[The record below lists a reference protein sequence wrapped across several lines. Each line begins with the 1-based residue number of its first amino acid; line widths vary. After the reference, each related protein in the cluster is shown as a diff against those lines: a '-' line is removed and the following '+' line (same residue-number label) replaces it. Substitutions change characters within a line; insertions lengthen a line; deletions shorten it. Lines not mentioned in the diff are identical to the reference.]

1 MDYVGEVRRLSLFS
15 PSAGTDPERQSRT
28 VRARL
33 WREEGLSGTPEAI
46 AYRETVCALIRYRT
60 APCLPADRDDPE
72 RTLRLIAA
80 AGEKAPEFSW
90 RLLCRLAEADAQGP
104 EAPVLRERIRTAREQ
119 AESAGCLDGPYPFPD
134 ARTKRAYFAG
144 RTECPG
150 KPYPDDTWGEIILM
164 SGLPGTGKD
173 RWIRENKPDLEMI
186 SLDGIRAETGI
197 SPAEPQE
204 EVLRIARERA
214 TGFLRNRQP
223 FVWNATNL
231 TPEVRE
237 ERIRLFEQ
245 YGARVRIVWLETGW
259 DTRAGRNRGR
269 TRDAVVPE
277 EKVGAMLEGMAPPMP
292 GEARTVDWICV

>member
-214 TGFLRNRQP
+214 TAFLRERRP

-292 GEARTVDWICV
+292 GEARIVDWICV

>member
-1 MDYVGEVRRLSLFS
+1 MDYVGEVRRLSPFS

-33 WREEGLSGTPEAI
+33 WREEGLSGTPETI

-80 AGEKAPEFSW
+80 AGEKAPDFSW

-119 AESAGCLDGPYPFPD
+119 AEAAGCLDGPYPFPD

-144 RTECPG
+144 RTEYPG

-173 RWIRENKPDLEMI
+173 RWIRENKPDLGMI

-231 TPEVRE
+231 TPEVRA

>member
-1 MDYVGEVRRLSLFS
+1 MDYAEEVRRLSPFS
-15 PSAGTDPERQSRT
+15 PSAGTDRERQSRT

-33 WREEGLSGTPEAI
+33 WREKGLSGTPEAI
-46 AYRETVCALIRYRT
+46 ARRETLCALIRYRL
-60 APCLPADRDDPE
+60 APCPPENREIPE
-72 RTLRLIAA
+72 RTLRFIAA
-80 AGEKAPEFSW
+80 AGEKAPDFSW

-104 EAPVLRERIRTAREQ
+104 EARILRERIRITRER
-119 AESAGCLDGPYPFPD
+119 AEAAGCLDRPYPFPD
-134 ARTKRAYFAG
+134 PRTKRAYFAG

-150 KPYPDDTWGEIILM
+150 KPFPDDTWGEIILM

-173 RWIRENKPDLEMI
+173 HWIRENKPDLGMI

-197 SPAEPQE
+197 SPAEPQD

-214 TGFLRNRQP
+214 TAFLRERRP

-259 DTRAGRNRGR
+259 DTRAGRNRSR

-277 EKVGAMLEGMAPPMP
+277 EKVSAMLEGMAPPMP

>member
-1 MDYVGEVRRLSLFS
+1 MDYVGEVRRLSPFS

-28 VRARL
+28 VRALL
-33 WREEGLSGTPEAI
+33 WREEGLSGTPETI

-80 AGEKAPEFSW
+80 AGEKAPDFSW

-119 AESAGCLDGPYPFPD
+119 AEAAGCLDGPYPFPD

-173 RWIRENKPDLEMI
+173 RWIRENKPDLGMI

-292 GEARTVDWICV
+292 GEARIVDWICV

>member
-1 MDYVGEVRRLSLFS
+1 MDYVGEVRRLSPFS

-80 AGEKAPEFSW
+80 AGEKAPDFSW

-104 EAPVLRERIRTAREQ
+104 EAPVLRERIRRACEQ
-119 AESAGCLDGPYPFPD
+119 AEAAGCLDGPYPFPD

-173 RWIRENKPDLEMI
+173 RWIRENKPDLGMI

-259 DTRAGRNRGR
+259 DTRASRNRGR